1 MSESNQERNV
11 EARIIRQVQVLQTEN
26 PKIAVVRIQTTKSE
40 DHFCLTRQA
49 LIDMA
54 NLFLK
59 NAERFEPEDN
69 SAPSQTH

>member
-1 MSESNQERNV
+1 MSDTNEAKNV

-26 PKIAVVRIQTTKSE
+26 PKIAVVRIQTSKSE
-40 DHFCLTRQA
+40 AHYCLTKDA

-59 NAERFEPEDN
+59 NAERFQADDEAVP
-69 SAPSQTH
+69 AQTH